1 MRKMPRRKREI
12 IGAVTVIAG
21 IIILWLMTDGEESLE
36 LLGGVPLMAFF
47 IWLCPELWQ
56 GK

>member
-1 MRKMPRRKREI
+1 MRKMPRREREI
-12 IGAVTVIAG
+12 IGAVTVIGG

-36 LLGGVPLMAFF
+36 LLGSVPLMTLF